1 MLLTAH
7 GAGRVVRGPIIGT
20 VVTAAAMPRHPTAQE
35 ERDEMAETPVP
46 MVVASEGEGEAA
58 ARGVADPVG
67 KDLDAE

>member
-46 MVVASEGEGEAA
+46 MVVASEGEAA